1 MVWREEK
8 RPCPICGGSHFRE
21 LGVRGGW
28 AHHAAQGVPTMLV
41 RCATCHSV
49 YQRPF
54 LLPTENP
61 YRLHSGEEYFWLVGA
76 AAKRR
81 SGESL
86 ARFAREL
93 RGSPGRLLEL
103 GCGTGD
109 LLVGAQEPGW
119 IVRGVEMT
127 EAFASR
133 AREAGVDV
141 EVASVESCHSLE
153 EQWECILL
161 AAVLE
166 HLYDP
171 RACLTR
177 VLRALVPGGVAFIDV
192 PNECSLWTRVG
203 NGYMRLRGRRWA
215 VNLSPTFPPYH
226 VVGFCPHSLRWLLSD
241 LGFEIVEMQTH
252 RWCNALPKRDSLF
265 GRVESAAAEVVLSA
279 GAWVGSGAG
288 ITAWVR
294 KPLGK

>member
-1 MVWREEK
+1 MAWREEK

-28 AHHAAQGVPTMLV
+28 AHRAAQGVPTMLV
-41 RCATCHSV
+41 RCATCHGV

-61 YRLHSGEEYFWLVGA
+61 YRLHSGAEYFWLVEA

-103 GCGTGD
+103 GRGTGD

-127 EAFASR
+127 ELRS
-133 AREAGVDV
+133 
-141 EVASVESCHSLE
+141 
-153 EQWECILL
+153 
-161 AAVLE
+161 
-166 HLYDP
+166 
-171 RACLTR
+171 ACLPDQGTEGACPR
-177 VLRALVPGGVAFIDV
+177 RGGVH
-192 PNECSLWTRVG
+192 R
-203 NGYMRLRGRRWA
+203 
-215 VNLSPTFPPYH
+215 
-226 VVGFCPHSLRWLLSD
+226 CP
-241 LGFEIVEMQTH
+241 E
-252 RWCNALPKRDSLF
+252 
-265 GRVESAAAEVVLSA
+265 
-279 GAWVGSGAG
+279 
-288 ITAWVR
+288 
-294 KPLGK
+294 